1 MTDALEVRIVEM
13 KKARIDAGL
22 SSDDSLARWLCF
34 FEYGEKK
41 EVARMLAEKDTAVAQ
56 AVRRLEE
63 MSILDD
69 EWVVAFEREKAILWE
84 AMNRHY
90 MEHHTEEELAKA
102 AAKAKKAI
110 AEAGAEGR
118 AEGRAE
124 GKAEGKAEAIDEM
137 VRRFIALGLDMAVV
151 AEVTGSTMEEVEKIK
166 AER

>member
-1 MTDALEVRIVEM
+1 
-13 KKARIDAGL
+13 
-22 SSDDSLARWLCF
+22 
-34 FEYGEKK
+34 
-41 EVARMLAEKDTAVAQ
+41 MLAEKDTAVAQ

-110 AEAGAEGR
+110 AEAGA
-118 AEGRAE
+118 A